1 MAPHS
6 SVLAWKTP
14 GTGEPSGL
22 PSMGSHRVGHDW
34 SDLAAAAA
42 TLQHIGSPTQKP
54 LATHSPFSLLLIS
67 FTWTSPAA
75 YNMTSQMLFSH
86 SVNETFFF
94 LQFPS
99 KSDSYA
105 LHKIFYLP
113 IHYSILSLCF
123 SNRSSANSLLSNM
136 ETGSQEPKEMTVW
149 NWHRQECKTDQGL
162 IRETCSP
169 PRFPTQYSQIV
180 PETKEKH
187 EINSWCGEIILTDIN
202 MY

>member
-6 SVLAWKTP
+6 SVLAWKIP
-14 GTGEPSGL
+14 GTGEPGGL
-22 PSMGSHRVGHDW
+22 PSMGSHSRTW
-34 SDLAAAAA
+34 LKWLS
-42 TLQHIGSPTQKP
+42 SSSSN
-54 LATHSPFSLLLIS
+54 LATYRFPNSEAFGHTFPLLSASHIIYSDIPCCLQYDFPNVI
-67 FTWTSPAA
+67 FTLCKW
-75 YNMTSQMLFSH
+75 NL
-86 SVNETFFF
+86 FF